1 MYNVLGSYKSIW
13 YPVDAAEVYAGEKST
28 VTSVAD
34 PIFDTVPSVL
44 VVLPVVPVTY
54 TVSFTEN
61 ILEEV
66 TVKTT
71 EDAAEGL
78 PEVEAPVCFRPS
90 Y

>member
-1 MYNVLGSYKSIW
+1 M
-13 YPVDAAEVYAGEKST
+13 
-28 VTSVAD
+28 
-34 PIFDTVPSVL
+34 PSVL

-90 Y
+90 YSDCDPFQNSKRLFLLFAAAS